1 MAARERTRR
10 PPRAQTREELIDAAA
25 HVFARRGFDGASVEA
40 VAEEAG
46 FSTGAVY
53 SNFDSKQEL
62 FLSLYEERIQRR
74 RRELSDAVVR
84 AGGRE
89 AGLASAAAD
98 VEQVFEADRDWFLLY
113 FEFVLHAARNPSF
126 ARRFQLVRQEGLA
139 QLAEGLTAGLEHA
152 GVESSITARELAE
165 VIRALTHG
173 MALDRLVEHDRGS
186 DAPLGRV
193 LELLFRGIRSEADV
207 GPKGGKNA
215 KRGEA
220 R

>member
-1 MAARERTRR
+1 VAARERTRR
-10 PPRAQTREELIDAAA
+10 PPRAQTREELLDAATQ
-25 HVFARRGFDGASVEA
+25 VFARRGFDGGSVEA

-53 SNFDSKQEL
+53 SNFESKQDL

-74 RRELSDAVVR
+74 RRELGDAVVQ

-98 VEQVFEADRDWFLLY
+98 VEQVFEAERDWFLLY

-126 ARRFQLVRQEGLA
+126 AQRFQLVREEGLA
-139 QLAEGLTAGLEHA
+139 QLAEGLASALEHA
-152 GVESSITARELAE
+152 GVGSSVSARELAE
-165 VIRALTHG
+165 AIRALTHG
-173 MALDRLVEHDRGS
+173 LALDRLVEGGRGS
-186 DAPLGRV
+186 EASVGRV
-193 LELLFRGIRSEADV
+193 LELLFRGIRSEAQ
-207 GPKGGKNA
+207 
-215 KRGEA
+215 A

>member
-10 PPRAQTREELIDAAA
+10 PPRAQTRSELLDAAA
-25 HVFARRGFDGASVEA
+25 QVFARRGFAGASVEA

-74 RRELSDAVVR
+74 RRELSDAVAR
-84 AGGRE
+84 AGGRG
-89 AGLASAAAD
+89 AGLASAAAE
-98 VEQVFEADRDWFLLY
+98 VEEAFEAERDWFLLY

-126 ARRFQLVRQEGLA
+126 ARRFQLVREEGLA

-152 GVESSITARELAE
+152 GIESSITARELAE
-165 VIRALTHG
+165 VIRALTYG
-173 MALDRLVEHDRGS
+173 LALDRLVESDRGS
-186 DAPLGRV
+186 DTSLGSV
-193 LELLFRGIRSEADV
+193 LQLLFRGLGSEAQ
-207 GPKGGKNA
+207 
-215 KRGEA
+215 A

>member
-1 MAARERTRR
+1 MPARARTRR
-10 PPRAQTREELIDAAA
+10 PPRSQTRKELLDAAA
-25 HVFARRGFDGASVEA
+25 QVFARRGFDGASVEA

-53 SNFDSKQEL
+53 SNFDSKQDL

-74 RRELSDAVVR
+74 RRELTDAVAQ

-89 AGLASAAAD
+89 AGLASAAAE
-98 VEQVFEADRDWFLLY
+98 VEQVFEVERDWFLLY

-126 ARRFQLVRQEGLA
+126 AQEFQALREEGLE

-152 GVESSITARELAE
+152 GIESSVSARELAE
-165 VIRALTHG
+165 TIRALTYG
-173 MALDRLVEHDRGS
+173 LALDRLVQGDRGS
-186 DAPLGRV
+186 DASLGRV
-193 LELLFRGIRSEADV
+193 LGLLFRGIRSEAQ
-207 GPKGGKNA
+207 
-215 KRGEA
+215 A

>member
-1 MAARERTRR
+1 MAARKRTRR
-10 PPRAQTREELIDAAA
+10 PPRAQTRQELLDAAA
-25 HVFARRGFDGASVEA
+25 QVFAHRGFHGASVDA

-53 SNFDSKQEL
+53 SNFKGKEEL

-74 RRELSDAVVR
+74 RRELSDTVVR

-89 AGLASAAAD
+89 AGLASVAAE
-98 VEQVFEADRDWFLLY
+98 VEQGWETERDWFLLY

-126 ARRFQLVRQEGLA
+126 AQRFELVREEGLA

-152 GVESSITARELAE
+152 GVESSVSARELAE
-165 VIRALTHG
+165 VIRALTYG
-173 MALDRLVEHDRGS
+173 MALDRLVESERGA
-186 DAPLGRV
+186 DASLGRV
-193 LELLFRGIRSEADV
+193 LELLFRGAHAEAQ
-207 GPKGGKNA
+207 
-215 KRGEA
+215 A